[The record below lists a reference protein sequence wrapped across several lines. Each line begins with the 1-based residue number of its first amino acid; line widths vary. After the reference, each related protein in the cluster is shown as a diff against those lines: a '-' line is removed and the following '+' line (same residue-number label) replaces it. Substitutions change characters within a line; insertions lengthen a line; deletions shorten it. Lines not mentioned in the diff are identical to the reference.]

1 MINLRQWVK
10 VAAWSAIAMSAE
22 SAFGATV
29 VTASAGA
36 NPAAIQ
42 AAVDAYRASLGALN
56 ANTPGTVGSGRR
68 EINWDAAP
76 DTVSD
81 PNAFPGGF
89 FNANFAPRARGA
101 VFSTPGSGMLLSS
114 KAASGQP
121 VLFGSIN
128 AGYPAEFQVFS
139 AERLFTAV
147 DNSSVGLTGN
157 IVDVKFFIPGTA
169 TPATTS
175 GFGAVFVDVDQA
187 ASTSIEYF
195 NAADV
200 SLGVFFASPF
210 DKGLSFL
217 GVHFD
222 AGEGV
227 ARVRIN
233 SGSSPINSL
242 FPDISAGGNLDAV
255 VMDDFIYGEP
265 VPEPTTL
272 TALLAGGLMLAARRR
287 RA

>member
-10 VAAWSAIAMSAE
+10 VAAWSAIAITAD
-22 SAFGATV
+22 SAFGAA
-29 VTASAGA
+29 VTFSASGA

-42 AAVDAYRASLGALN
+42 ATVDNFRNTLGALN
-56 ANTPGTVGSGRR
+56 PNTPGSVGSGRR

-76 DTVSD
+76 DAVSD

-89 FNANFAPRARGA
+89 FNANFSPRARGA

-114 KAASGQP
+114 TVASGQP
-121 VLFGSIN
+121 VLYGSIN
-128 AGYPAEFQVFS
+128 ASYPGEFQVFS
-139 AERLFTAV
+139 AQRLFTSV
-147 DNSSVGLTGN
+147 DSSPTAPGGN
-157 IVDVKFFIPGTA
+157 IVDVQFFIPGAA

-175 GFGAVFVDVDQA
+175 GFGAVFVDVDLA
-187 ASTSIEYF
+187 GSTSIEYF
-195 NAADV
+195 NAANV
-200 SLGVFFASPF
+200 SLGVFSALTF

-217 GVHFD
+217 GVHFN

-227 ARVRIN
+227 ARVRIT
-233 SGSSPINSL
+233 SGSSPISPL

-272 TALLAGGLMLAARRR
+272 AALLVGGLMMTARRR